1 MIAEGLLPE
10 PLRCLPARS
19 LPTVVCHRFLP
30 SQPNAISVSLPS
42 LGLVMMIWSFQTIGV
57 EQPLAGS
64 AVFHFTFFSLS
75 NAAT

>member
-19 LPTVVCHRFLP
+19 SPTSVCQSFFP
-30 SQPNAISVSLPS
+30 FQSNAITLSRPS

-57 EQPLAGS
+57 EQPLAGK
-64 AVFHFTFFSLS
+64 AAFHFTFFSLS
-75 NAAT
+75 KFAI